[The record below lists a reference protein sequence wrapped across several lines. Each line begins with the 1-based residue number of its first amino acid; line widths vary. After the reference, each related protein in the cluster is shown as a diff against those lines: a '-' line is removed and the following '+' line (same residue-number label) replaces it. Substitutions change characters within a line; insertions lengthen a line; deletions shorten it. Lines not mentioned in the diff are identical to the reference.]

1 MPYKLARSYDA
12 CCSDAYTASRLLLGR
27 EPPAGSTLD
36 FEKGNTNMKNLIT
49 LRLALSVLAFTIVL
63 APIAAKAE
71 IHSGSKE
78 IVVMEPRDL
87 PEQAQLP
94 GNSFFLHSDDA
105 GSTYLYIEQQQGARL
120 TVFDVTDPARIR
132 TVASVPLTVPG
143 TFDFVRPLDGRAE
156 LIRFRDSKGVAV
168 LDMHKARKPTL
179 RMVETLAN
187 LGMTQPL
194 GESGFLAVN
203 EPYEYVRAIPR
214 DLTVIDTSAPSDPK
228 VLATVR
234 QVKHQGE

>member
-1 MPYKLARSYDA
+1 M
-12 CCSDAYTASRLLLGR
+12 
-27 EPPAGSTLD
+27 E
-36 FEKGNTNMKNLIT
+36 NLIT
-49 LRLALSVLAFTIVL
+49 LRLALGVLGFTIVL

-71 IHSGSKE
+71 IYSGSKE
-78 IVVMEPRDL
+78 IVVMQPRDL
-87 PEQAQLP
+87 PEQAQLQ

-105 GSTYLYIEQQQGARL
+105 GGTYLYIEQQQGARL

-143 TFDFVRPLDGRAE
+143 AFDFVRPLDGRAE

-168 LDMHKARKPTL
+168 LDVHKARKPTL

-203 EPYEYVRAIPR
+203 EPYEYIRAIPR
-214 DLTVIDTSAPSDPK
+214 DFAVIDTSTPSDPK
-228 VLATVR
+228 LLATVK
-234 QVKHQGE
+234 QVKHQVVNDDTGTTFLLGIDGLTVVRRLSVEEDYKVHQMQMQGN